1 MEKPQEATTQQQTQ
15 EPELRTVLVIGAH
28 PDDPEFGCAATIAKW
43 AAEGKIID
51 YVLLTSGDKG
61 SHDPTLRPGQVAA
74 QREEEQRR
82 AAKELGVRSV
92 RFLHY
97 ADGMLENTMELR
109 RTLCGIIR
117 EMEPDILVTI
127 DPWRRYQLHP
137 DHRAAGQAAIDAAWA
152 AREWY
157 LFPEQ
162 LLDKEPWRVKEIYL
176 FWTDSPDYWEDVT
189 SSIDRRIAALKHHYS
204 QVNRRL
210 DTLEERI
217 RQAAAEAGKEH
228 GYEYAEGFK
237 RIKLR

>member
-1 MEKPQEATTQQQTQ
+1 VSDKPKETLTDQ

-43 AAEGKIID
+43 AADGKLID

-61 SHDPTLRPGQVAA
+61 SHNPALRPGQVAA
-74 QREEEQRR
+74 KREEEQRR

-97 ADGMLENTMELR
+97 ADGMLENTMDLR
-109 RTLCGIIR
+109 RHLCGIIR
-117 EMEPDILVTI
+117 EFRPDILMAI

-152 AREWY
+152 SREWY

-162 LLDKEPWRVKEIYL
+162 LLDNEPWRVKEIYL
-176 FWTDSPDYWEDVT
+176 FWTDSPDYWEDV
-189 SSIDRRIAALKHHYS
+189 SGSIDRRIAALRHHDS
-204 QVNRRL
+204 QVNGRL
-210 DTLEERI
+210 DTLDERI
-217 RQAAAEAGKEH
+217 RKGAAETGKEQ
-228 GYEYAEGFK
+228 GYEYAESFK
-237 RIKLR
+237 RIKMR